1 MADEAKKE
9 APAAPPAEGEE
20 GEKKGGNLIMVIII
34 IAVVVVLEAAVAYL
48 MTPKPPSGSK
58 EKDKE
63 IQQVGDSLKAAAEAA
78 TSMGAVTSDAPIDA
92 LVNLAGTT
100 DGDPRYL
107 KAKIILEY
115 DGKNTALGTELRNRV
130 PQFKDL
136 FINYLSNVTL
146 AEAGDPGARDKISKD
161 MLRIIN
167 DKLPTKLGEV
177 KNVLF
182 TDFVIQ

>member
-1 MADEAKKE
+1 MADEKAKKE

-34 IAVVVVLEAAVAYL
+34 IVVVVVLEAAVAYL
-48 MTPKPPSGSK
+48 MTPKPPSGSN
-58 EKDKE
+58 EKNKE
-63 IQQVGDSLKAAAEAA
+63 IQQVGDSLKAAAEAV

-92 LVNLAGTT
+92 LVNIAGT
-100 DGDPRYL
+100 DGERYL

-130 PQFKDL
+130 PQFKNE
-136 FINYLSNVTL
+136 FINYLANITL
-146 AEAGDPGARDKISKD
+146 AEADDPGARDKISKD

-167 DKLPTKLGEV
+167 AKLPAKLGEV